1 MWEND
6 LFFIDDL
13 KNCVTSSIQPKH
25 SHHMQ
30 QCQMS
35 CRLIFTFLSIH
46 SIVSVSVRQ
55 EGAQYDIYQY
65 LNSSKSSTKEFIFVT
80 CEDTCTLLLP
90 HIHKL
95 WWLISFV
102 LVKIILIRKKRY
114 IRTNLFKVRYQS
126 SSSDSFVYG
135 IFLKGN
141 SL

>member
-102 LVKIILIRKKRY
+102 LVKIILIRKKKY

-126 SSSDSFVYG
+126 SSSDTFVYG
-135 IFLKGN
+135 IFLKD
-141 SL
+141 

>member
-30 QCQMS
+30 YCQMS

-55 EGAQYDIYQY
+55 ESAQYD
-65 LNSSKSSTKEFIFVT
+65 N
-80 CEDTCTLLLP
+80 LP
-90 HIHKL
+90 V
-95 WWLISFV
+95 FE
-102 LVKIILIRKKRY
+102 
-114 IRTNLFKVRYQS
+114 
-126 SSSDSFVYG
+126 
-135 IFLKGN
+135 
-141 SL
+141 

>member
-102 LVKIILIRKKRY
+102 LVKIILIRKKKY
-114 IRTNLFKVRYQS
+114 IRTNLLKVRYQN

-135 IFLKGN
+135 IFLKD
-141 SL
+141 